1 MYVIRLC
8 QEAHTGTWRTLHRNT
23 RARIQARNLFWVTG
37 QPTAATCWNMQKLK
51 RILNQRT
58 RPESRT
64 LTELICV
71 LTLNF
76 TARSL
81 HDNSLF
87 LKWSKQIIKGKETQR
102 EKMERQ
108 TCWTKKGH
116 RLGIWGVSAGQ
127 ELQTEKKSLNL
138 HHCKQTNKESR
149 QKQYCAALD
158 HISHAGLIVATGKPG
173 F

>member
-23 RARIQARNLFWVTG
+23 RARIQARNLFSVTG
-37 QPTAATCWNMQKLK
+37 QPTAATCWNMQKRK

-58 RPESRT
+58 RPESRM
-64 LTELICV
+64 LTELVCV

-81 HDNSLF
+81 HYNSLF

-138 HHCKQTNKESR
+138 HHCKQTNSNR
-149 QKQYCAALD
+149 
-158 HISHAGLIVATGKPG
+158 LIVATGKPG